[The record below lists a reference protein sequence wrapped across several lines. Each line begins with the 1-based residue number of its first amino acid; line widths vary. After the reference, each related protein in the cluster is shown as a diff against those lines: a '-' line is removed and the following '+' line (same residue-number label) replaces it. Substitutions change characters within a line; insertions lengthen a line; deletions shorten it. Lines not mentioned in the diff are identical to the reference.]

1 MDKFN
6 YLQKELYSI
15 NQDILSLLSQAGSIP
30 GMPEDSFKTWL
41 KNCEEIR
48 RQIEEKILRVA
59 VVGPIKSGKST
70 FTNYLFHGDHLKRS
84 AGVVTSMVTKIQKG
98 DSLKAKLFFKSW
110 NEVNLD
116 MLQAML
122 LMPSLK
128 DPGGSDSFDIR
139 RSEDRSNL
147 HLAINS
153 LSDALLISN
162 DILNPQIVLL
172 SSYLKGYEVMKERIS
187 LDTSEAEFDEKRFAE
202 HKIFVSDDSLSVY
215 LKDIQLEIDTGFI
228 GNNIEIADCQG
239 SDSSNPLHLTM
250 IQDYLFYANL
260 LIYVIS
266 SRTGLRQADI
276 KFLSIIKRMGIM
288 DNIIFVVNCDFNEHD
303 TIADLNQLTKNIQEE
318 LSIFLNNPEVY
329 SFSALLN
336 LFKSMNNNSVRGNVL
351 KEKELTKLNQWKGD
365 REFYEFSN
373 RGTDSFES
381 SFKRKLTQE
390 RYSLLLKNHIERF
403 GVIAAGIKNYLCINH
418 EILGQDSS
426 NAKKMIEGLRDNQ
439 EKMSLIKDMIKN
451 TLSGTVQKTKKE
463 TRLDINR
470 FFGSR
475 PGNVI
480 GDLMEYIRNYR
491 LVYDKYENNLALNG
505 FANTLYMVFQ
515 DFRMEIDAFMAEKL
529 NPEIIRFIKD
539 KERYIKEQLE
549 SVTVPYETMVKDALV
564 NYISELADFG
574 INGMDTKGEVIGLPD
589 FDSIKSAEDLT
600 VPSVVVRMHFSAKI
614 KTEAIMRLG
623 FYNFIKFIKKIF
635 KKETQNRREEAL
647 ALKKSIFRI
656 KQETE
661 KAVISH
667 FVNYQENLKFQY
679 FFKLIESA
687 SNSYYKA
694 LVDRFHAN
702 SADHLHIADLVG
714 KKQTDKESSLKV
726 LKEMEQ
732 IAEQIGLRIK
742 SVKKELYLERKLCLE
757 RP

>member
-6 YLQKELYSI
+6 SLQKELYSI
-15 NQDILSLLSQAGSIP
+15 NQDILSLLSQTVSTP
-30 GMPEDSFKTWL
+30 GLSEDSFKIWL

-48 RQIEEKILRVA
+48 KQIEENILRVA

-70 FTNYLFHGDHLKRS
+70 FTNYLFHGDYLKRS
-84 AGVVTSMVTKIQKG
+84 AGVVTSIVTKIQKG

-110 NEVNLD
+110 DEVNLD
-116 MLQAML
+116 IRQAMV

-128 DPGGSDSFDIR
+128 NSEGSDSFDIR
-139 RSEDRSNL
+139 RTEDRSNL
-147 HLAINS
+147 HQAIDS
-153 LSDALLISN
+153 LNDGLLISN

-172 SSYLKGYEVMKERIS
+172 SSYLKGYEIMKERIN
-187 LDTSEAEFDEKRFAE
+187 LDTSEAEFNAKRFAE

-260 LIYVIS
+260 IIYVIS
-266 SRTGLRQADI
+266 SRTGVRQADI
-276 KFLSIIKRMGIM
+276 KFLSIIKRMGII
-288 DNIIFVVNCDFNEHD
+288 DNIIFVINCDFNEHD
-303 TIADLNQLTKNIQEE
+303 TIADLNQLIKNIKEE
-318 LSIFLNNPEVY
+318 LLIFSNNPEVY
-329 SFSALLN
+329 TFSALLN
-336 LFKSMNNNSVRGNVL
+336 LFQSMSNNSARKNIL
-351 KEKELTKLNQWKGD
+351 KEKELIKLNQWKRD

-373 RGTDSFES
+373 RETDSFES
-381 SFKRKLTQE
+381 SFNRKLTRE

-403 GVIAAGIKNYLCINH
+403 GVITAGIKNYLCINH

-426 NAKKMIEGLRDNQ
+426 NAKKIIEGLRDNQ
-439 EKMSLIKDMIKN
+439 EKMNRIKDMIKN
-451 TLSGTVQKTKKE
+451 TLSGAVQKIKKE
-463 TRLDINR
+463 TRIDIDN
-470 FFGSR
+470 FFGNRS
-475 PGNVI
+475 GNII
-480 GDLMEYIRNYR
+480 GDLMKYIRNYR
-491 LVYDKYENNLALNG
+491 LVYDKYENNLDLNG

-515 DFRMEIDAFMAEKL
+515 DFRMEIDAFIAERL

-549 SVTVPYETMVKDALV
+549 SVTVPYETMVKDALL
-564 NYISELADFG
+564 NYINELTDFG
-574 INGMDTKGEVIGLPD
+574 INGMDTKGEAIALPD
-589 FDSIKSAEDLT
+589 FDSIKSAEGLT
-600 VPSVVVRMHFSAKI
+600 VPSVVVRIHFSAKI

-635 KKETQNRREEAL
+635 KKKTENRQEELL

-667 FVNYQENLKFQY
+667 CVNYQENLKFQY

-702 SADHLHIADLVG
+702 SADHLNIADLIK
-714 KKQTDKESSLKV
+714 KKQTDKESALKV

-732 IAEQIGLRIK
+732 IAEQIDSRIQN
-742 SVKKELYLERKLCLE
+742 VKKELLSR
-757 RP
+757 

>member
-1 MDKFN
+1 MSENLF
-6 YLQKELYSI
+6 
-15 NQDILSLLSQAGSIP
+15 G
-30 GMPEDSFKTWL
+30 TWS

-48 RQIEEKILRVA
+48 RQIEEEILRVA

-70 FTNYLFHGDHLKRS
+70 FTNYLFHGDYLKRS
-84 AGVVTSMVTKIQKG
+84 AGVVTSIVTKIQKG

-110 NEVNLD
+110 DEVNAD
-116 MLQAML
+116 MLQAMV

-128 DPGGSDSFDIR
+128 NSAKYSAGSDSFDIR
-139 RSEDRSNL
+139 RAEDRSNL
-147 HLAINS
+147 HLAVDS

-162 DILNPQIVLL
+162 GTLNPQIVLL
-172 SSYLKGYEVMKERIS
+172 SSYLKGYQIIKERIC

-202 HKIFVSDDSLSVY
+202 HKVLVSDDSLSVY

-239 SDSSNPLHLTM
+239 SDSPNPLHLTM

-260 LIYVIS
+260 IIYVIS

-288 DNIIFVVNCDFNEHD
+288 DNIIFVINCDFNEHD
-303 TIADLNQLTKNIQEE
+303 TITDLNKLIKNIQEE
-318 LSIFLNNPEVY
+318 LSIFLNNPEIY

-336 LFKSMNNNSVRGNVL
+336 LFKSMNNNSAIGNSL
-351 KEKELTKLNQWKGD
+351 KEKELAKLNQWKGD
-365 REFYEFSN
+365 SEFYEFSN
-373 RGTDSFES
+373 RGTESFES
-381 SFKRKLTQE
+381 SFNRKLTRE

-403 GVIAAGIKNYLCINH
+403 GMIAAGIKNCVCINH

-426 NAKKMIEGLRDNQ
+426 NAQKMIEGLRENQ
-439 EKMSLIKDMIKN
+439 EKMSRIKDMIMS
-451 TLSGTVQKTKKE
+451 TLSGAVQKIKKE
-463 TRLDINR
+463 IRIEVDR
-470 FFGSR
+470 FFGGRS
-475 PGNVI
+475 GNVI
-480 GDLMEYIRNYR
+480 GNLIDFIRNYR
-491 LVYDKYENNLALNG
+491 LVYEKYENNLDLNG
-505 FANTLYMVFQ
+505 FADTLYLVFQ
-515 DFRMEIDAFMAEKL
+515 DFRMEIDAFMAERL
-529 NPEIIRFIKD
+529 NPEVIRFIKE
-539 KERYIKEQLE
+539 KERDIEEQLE
-549 SVTVPYETMVKDALV
+549 SVVVPYETMVKDALV
-564 NYISELADFG
+564 KYISELADFG
-574 INGMDTKGEVIGLPD
+574 INGMDTKGKIIDFPD
-589 FDSIKSAEDLT
+589 FDSIKAAAGLT
-600 VPSVVVRMHFSAKI
+600 VPKVVAHMHFSAKI

-647 ALKKSIFRI
+647 ALRKSIFRI

-661 KAVISH
+661 KAVTSH

-679 FFKLIESA
+679 FFKIIESA

-702 SADHLHIADLVG
+702 SADHSNIADFIG
-714 KKQTDKESSLKV
+714 NKQADKECALKV

-742 SVKKELYLERKLCLE
+742 SVKKELALPL
-757 RP
+757 